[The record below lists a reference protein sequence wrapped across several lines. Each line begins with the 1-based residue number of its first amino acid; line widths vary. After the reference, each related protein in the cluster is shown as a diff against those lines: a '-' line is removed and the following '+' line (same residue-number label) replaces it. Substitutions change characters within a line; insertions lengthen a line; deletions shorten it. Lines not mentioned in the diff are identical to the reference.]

1 MRNGPIRVSLTVFPE
16 SDPSIIYGIFDTLWA
31 AGRLWDG
38 LTGRPPQNG
47 LVFEPRLVASRC
59 GPMELVTGVSIIIQD
74 AVEDVPE
81 TDFVF
86 VPNVMVDTP
95 ADLRRLD
102 RGLID
107 WIGHMYRGG
116 AYVYAACGG
125 SLVLAEAGLLDGLEA
140 TTHWGYA
147 DLLRRGY
154 PNVRVCADRILVQA
168 GPGQRIVSAGG
179 ASSWQDLVLYLV
191 AKHVGTEEALR
202 LSKVFLYQWHR
213 DGQLPYAFMVRN
225 VTHSDAVI
233 REQQE
238 WLAANY
244 ERPHIVSE
252 IVQRSGLPSRSF
264 ARRFK
269 VATGYT
275 PIAYVQ
281 ALRIE
286 EAKQLLETT
295 DMAVDAIGAEV
306 GYQDTTSFHRLFR
319 RLTAMTPAAYRRK
332 FRLPNFLKVMDRQ
345 PLRYIVQRT

>member
-1 MRNGPIRVSLTVFPE
+1 MRSGPIRVSLTVFPE

-38 LTGRPPQNG
+38 LTGRPPQNA
-47 LVFEPRLVASRC
+47 LVFEPRLVAACS
-59 GPMELVTGVSIIIQD
+59 GPMELVTGVSIITQD
-74 AVEDVPE
+74 ATEDVPE

-107 WIGHMYRGG
+107 WICRMYRSG
-116 AYVYAACGG
+116 AHIYAACGG

-147 DLLRRGY
+147 DLLRRAY

-213 DGQLPYAFMVRN
+213 DGQLPYASMVRN
-225 VTHSDAVI
+225 VTHSDAAI

-238 WLAANY
+238 WIAANY
-244 ERPHIVSE
+244 ERPHIVAE

-269 VATGYT
+269 AATGYT

-295 DMAVDAIGAEV
+295 DMAVDAIGVEV

-319 RLTAMTPAAYRRK
+319 RLTTMTPAEYRRK
-332 FRLPNFLKVMDRQ
+332 FRLPSLFKATGEHSLLHVAQ
-345 PLRYIVQRT
+345 